1 MSDFNFTESLQNILP
16 KPKELTPEQL
26 EIQELAR
33 QKLKHYLNQ
42 DILDIDPKLLSALFH
57 ISRN

>member
-26 EIQELAR
+26 EIQKLAT

-42 DILDIDPKLLSALFH
+42 HHSELDPKLLSALFH